1 MALVRISHPGRE
13 PRHYYIKNV
22 LSLLTKPMKKIFTS
36 SIFTFLFSA
45 LAVSP
50 VSAQGWPADYD
61 GVMLQAF
68 SWDDYTNTRWTVLE
82 KQADEL
88 SRFFSLVW
96 VPQSGNCGGTSM
108 GYNPLYYFDQ
118 NSSFGK
124 EAALRS
130 MIQTFKDKGIGTIAD
145 VVINHRQNV
154 SSWVD
159 FPAETYKGVTYQMK
173 STDICADD
181 DGGKAKEWADKN
193 GFELSPNKDSGEGW
207 DGFRDIDHASENV
220 QTIIK
225 AYEDFL
231 LNDLGYTGF
240 RYDVGKGFDAKYF
253 GMYNE
258 AAKPQ
263 FSVGEVWDSNA
274 VIKKWID
281 GTNVGNGIQSGA
293 FDFQFRYAVRD
304 ALNNSNKMSSMKN
317 DCLMRSDDYKRYAV
331 TFVENHDMQD
341 RGNVTNYQKDPINKN
356 VIQAANAAMLTM
368 PGTPCVF
375 LPHWLEY
382 KAQIKQMI
390 DARKVA
396 GITNTSSIEELY
408 SDNTAYIYKSGSL
421 LCMIGG
427 AKSSY
432 ADGYQ
437 LIMNGNRYYIYLAKS
452 AEMPWISVSSS
463 EYAHD
468 ADAQS
473 VKLTAVSASD
483 AAKLVYTTDGSEPSA
498 TNGTVVESGASIE
511 IAKTTT
517 LKVGL
522 LVNDEVKNV
531 QTRQYTWLEEVV
543 IPTTKATMHVCNES
557 GALNPLYIYIWAGPE
572 NEQING
578 GWPGKEAK
586 DTEEIGGK
594 TWYVQ
599 SFDIPTSGEE
609 YVVNF
614 VFTTK
619 GGGTQTV
626 NVEGMTQDTYYIIN
640 KEQSGGKYTVTNVTD
655 QYSAI
660 ESVIVD
666 LPQQDALLFDLQG
679 RPSKTMNAGQLYIRA
694 GQKLIVR

>member
-1 MALVRISHPGRE
+1 
-13 PRHYYIKNV
+13 
-22 LSLLTKPMKKIFTS
+22 MKKILTS
-36 SIFTFLFSA
+36 SVFTFLFSV

-50 VSAQGWPADYD
+50 VSAQGWPADYE

-88 SRFFSLVW
+88 SQYFSLIW

-130 MIQTFKDKGIGTIAD
+130 MIQTFKDKGVGTIAD

-154 SSWVD
+154 SNWVD
-159 FPAETYKGVTYQMK
+159 FPAETYKGVTYQMV
-173 STDICADD
+173 STDIVSDD
-181 DGGKAKEWADKN
+181 DEGECKKWAEAN
-193 GFELSPNKDSGEGW
+193 GYQLSSNKDSGEGW
-207 DGFRDIDHASENV
+207 SGFRDIDHASENV

-231 LNDLGYTGF
+231 LNDLGYAGF
-240 RYDVGKGFDAKYF
+240 RYDVGKGFAAKYF

-258 AAKPQ
+258 ASQPK
-263 FSVGEVWDSNA
+263 FSVGEVWDNNA

-281 GTNVGNGIQSGA
+281 GTDLGNGIQSGA

-304 ALNNSNKMSSMKN
+304 ALNNSNKMSSLKN

-341 RGNVTNYQKDPINKN
+341 RGNVTNYTKDPINKN
-356 VIQAANAAMLTM
+356 VIQAANAVMLTM

-382 KAQIKQMI
+382 KPQIKQMI

-396 GITNTSSIEELY
+396 GITNTSSIEEVY

-432 ADGYQ
+432 AEDYQ

-452 AEMPWISVSSS
+452 AEMPWISVSST
-463 EYAHD
+463 EFAFD
-468 ADAQS
+468 AKAQE
-473 VKLTAVSASD
+473 VKLTAVSAS
-483 AAKLVYTTDGSEPSA
+483 AEAQLVYTLDGSEPTA
-498 TNGTVVESGASIE
+498 TNGTVVESGSSIT
-511 IAKTTT
+511 IDKTTT
-517 LKVGL
+517 LKAGL
-522 LVNDEVKNV
+522 LVNGEVKNI
-531 QTRQYTWLEEVV
+531 QTRQYTWKEEEK
-543 IPTTKATMHVCNES
+543 IETYKATMHVCNES
-557 GALNPLYIYIWAGPE
+557 GALDPLYVYIWAGPE

-578 GWPGKEAK
+578 GWPGAQAKESIEK
-586 DTEEIGGK
+586 DGK
-594 TWYVQ
+594 TWYTQ
-599 SFDIPTSGEE
+599 TFDIPKTGDYS
-609 YVVNF
+609 VNF

-619 GGGTQTV
+619 GGSSQTV
-626 NVEGMTQDTYYIIN
+626 DVTDMTADTYYIIN
-640 KEQSGGKYTVTNVTD
+640 KEKDGSKYTVTDVTAQYVSIDQIEDNVP
-655 QYSAI
+655 QSQ
-660 ESVIVD
+660 VIY
-666 LPQQDALLFDLQG
+666 DLQG
-679 RPSKTMNAGQLYIRA
+679 QRINEVRPGTLYIR
-694 GQKLIVR
+694 GTQKYILK